1 MVSVLWMS
9 ALGTYLILGKAF
21 HSSYTASHLLLYTN
35 CLVVSESVC
44 SLFSWQKQ
52 AQKSY
57 LPCNPTW
64 SWFLPDPRVFIFF
77 KCIMLLTWL
86 LIAME
91 SFLSVLYE
99 LWGCFVLNLILSL
112 WNIISA
118 PCHVIYFLCSFL
130 THLSVTTLSEICLI
144 CPHFSSWV
152 SWLLNVLP

>member
-1 MVSVLWMS
+1 MFCECQLWEPT
-9 ALGTYLILGKAF
+9 LFLVRRFIHHTLLL
-21 HSSYTASHLLLYTN
+21 TLLLYTN
-35 CLVVSESVC
+35 RLVVSESVC

-52 AQKSY
+52 AQKAY

-77 KCIMLLTWL
+77 KCSLLLTWL

-91 SFLSVLYE
+91 FFLSVLYE

-130 THLSVTTLSEICLI
+130 THLSVTTLAEICLI